1 MLSLS
6 NITKSYGGRKLFE
19 QATFTINAGDRLGL
33 VGRNGHGKTTL
44 IKIIAGLE
52 SADSGD
58 VIVPRGYKIGF
69 LSQIPLFTE
78 TTVEK
83 EAFISLGEEEGE
95 YIAHKILFGLGFSQ
109 KDIKLTPTQISGG
122 FQVRLMLAKLLIQ
135 NPNLLLLDE
144 PTNFLDILSVRWL
157 KNFLQRWRGELILI
171 THDRVFMDEVV
182 THIAGIHRSQIKV
195 IKGGTKKYY
204 DSIAQEEEIYEKT
217 RLNDEIKRRDMEVYI
232 SRFRAKA
239 RLAGLVQS
247 RIKTMEKMG
256 KKEKLA
262 KIEEM
267 NFSFKYKPIVSKT
280 YLQAIELSFSYGEKP
295 LFKDLSFTLS
305 EGDRICVIGKN
316 GLGKTTLLK
325 VLAGKLEAREGKIL
339 KHSGANFG
347 YYAQSA
353 SEENLSVNLT
363 VEEEVTKAANYQLER
378 SAVRKICAALLFS
391 GEDALKKIGV
401 LSGGER
407 SRASLAKLLVSP
419 VSVLILDEPT
429 NHLDMDASDALLEAL
444 DDFAG
449 GLIMVSHNEEFLY
462 SLANK
467 LIVFQGER
475 PFLFEGGY
483 AEFLDKVG
491 FSEEE
496 KKQVKSVK
504 DDRRLRAET
513 IAEKGRALAPLRE
526 KIALTEREIEEC
538 EALEK
543 ALLSQIDEAT
553 ERQSG
558 KLLNEI
564 GIKLKEVKEKM
575 DAAYEELN
583 KLYIDYEEKEL
594 RYNQMLK

>member
-44 IKIIAGLE
+44 IKIVAGLE

-58 VIVPRGYKIGF
+58 IIVPRGYKIGF

-78 TTVEK
+78 STVEK

-95 YIAHKILFGLGFSQ
+95 YIAQKILFGLGFSQ
-109 KDIKLTPTQISGG
+109 KELKLSPAQLSGG

-144 PTNFLDILSVRWL
+144 PTNFLDILSIRWL
-157 KNFLQRWRGELILI
+157 KNFLQRWKGELILI
-171 THDRVFMDEVV
+171 THDRVFMDEAI

-217 RLNDEIKRRDMEVYI
+217 RLNDEVKRRDMEVYI

-247 RIKTMEKMG
+247 RIKTLEKMG

-262 KIEEM
+262 KMEEM
-267 NFSFKYKPIVSKT
+267 NFSFKHKPIVSKT
-280 YLQAIELSFSYGEKP
+280 YLQAVELSFSYGEKP
-295 LFKDLSFTLS
+295 LFNNLSFTLS

-325 VLAGKLEAREGKIL
+325 LLAGKLEAVEGKIL
-339 KHSGANFG
+339 KHSGAYFG

-353 SEENLSVNLT
+353 SEESLSANLT
-363 VEEEVTKAANYQLER
+363 VEEEVAKAANYQMER
-378 SAVRKICAALLFS
+378 SAVRKVCAAFLFS
-391 GEDALKKIGV
+391 GEDALKRIGV

-407 SRASLAKLLVSP
+407 SRASLAKLAVSP
-419 VSVLILDEPT
+419 ASFLILDEPT

-444 DDFAG
+444 DDFEG
-449 GLIMVSHNEEFLY
+449 GFIMVSHNEEFLY

-475 PFLFEGGY
+475 PFIFEGGY
-483 AEFLDKVG
+483 SEFLEKVG

-496 KKQVKSVK
+496 KKQIKSVK
-504 DDRRLRAET
+504 DDRRLRAEI
-513 IAEKGRALAPLRE
+513 IAEKGRALAPLKE
-526 KIALTEREIEEC
+526 KISVTEAEIEEC
-538 EALEK
+538 EELEK
-543 ALLSQIDEAT
+543 DLLRQLSEAT
-553 ERQSG
+553 ERQLG
-558 KLLNEI
+558 RQLNAI
-564 GIKLKEVKEKM
+564 GLKLKEVKEKM
-575 DAAYEELN
+575 DAAYEALN
-583 KLYIDYEEKEL
+583 KLYVDYEEKESH
-594 RYNQMLK
+594 YNLMLK